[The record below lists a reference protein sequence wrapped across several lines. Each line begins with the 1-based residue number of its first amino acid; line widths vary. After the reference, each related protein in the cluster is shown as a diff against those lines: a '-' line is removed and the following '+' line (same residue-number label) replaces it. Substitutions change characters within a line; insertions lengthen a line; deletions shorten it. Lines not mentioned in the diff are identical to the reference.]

1 MSDQRADALAELATW
16 DPMELWGLAEL
27 SILFNDDA
35 EPDVRRSFRLR
46 QDVAMEL
53 TRYAE
58 HRAKMSAPLKHPI
71 PEDCHWMKGPGPHPT
86 QAWLLEQYPGV
97 AAYFQMD
104 TSTPPPYI
112 WAHIERAA
120 LWGIVEKTFLK
131 FLDQRSVVPDWGW
144 WVKAVQQRIVHEHL
158 GIAEEADDLM
168 TLIWAERDK
177 EGEDK
182 IASLNRGIRG
192 AFGSLGD

>member
-1 MSDQRADALAELATW
+1 
-16 DPMELWGLAEL
+16 MELWGLAEL

-35 EPDVRRSFRLR
+35 EPDVRRRFRLR

-53 TRYAE
+53 TRYEE
-58 HRAKMSAPLKHPI
+58 HREKMSAPLKHPI
-71 PEDCHWMKGPGPHPT
+71 PEGRHWMRRPGPHPT
-86 QAWLLEQYPGV
+86 QAWLLEQHPGV
-97 AAYFQMD
+97 AAYFQTD

-112 WAHIERAA
+112 WAHIERAG

-144 WVKAVQQRIVHEHL
+144 WVNAVQQRIVHEHL
-158 GIAEEADDLM
+158 GIAEEAEDLM
-168 TLIWAERDK
+168 ALIWAERDK

-182 IASLNRGIRG
+182 IASLNRGIQG
-192 AFGSLGD
+192 AFGSFGD